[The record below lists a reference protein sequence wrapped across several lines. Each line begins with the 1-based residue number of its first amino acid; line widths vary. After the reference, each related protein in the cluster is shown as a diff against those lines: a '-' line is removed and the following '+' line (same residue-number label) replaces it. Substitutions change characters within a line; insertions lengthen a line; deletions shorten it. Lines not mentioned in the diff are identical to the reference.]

1 MPINSTCISY
11 GGLSHKPISDIDFNS
26 LIFHKK
32 KIEGF
37 WLKNWMNNKNDQEL
51 ERLKEIV
58 VGRKNVFDGDVGA
71 VFQLEKSDEALREMR
86 ERKIKGKILF
96 QL

>member
-1 MPINSTCISY
+1 MSSTCISY
-11 GGLSHKPISDIDFNS
+11 GGLSHKLISEIDFNS

-37 WLKNWMNNKNDQEL
+37 WLKNWMKNKSDEELENLKQTEIVGKND
-51 ERLKEIV
+51 
-58 VGRKNVFDGDVGA
+58 VFDGNVGA
-71 VFQLEKSDEALREMR
+71 VFSLEKSDEALKEMR